1 MKWYQRFNPFS
12 KRESIS
18 NPSSTFVDWLLGGR
32 SQQSYTGKTVN
43 AQTALTLTAFNA
55 GIRIISETIA
65 SIPLHVYQKQ
75 NKGKRIATEHALY
88 NLIHWQPNSEMT
100 AFSFWEVML
109 HNMAIYGNCYADI
122 EFDNGGNVI
131 ALWPLLPQNMKMER
145 FNGVIRYRY
154 LLPADTGQAGQEQI
168 IANEF
173 IFHVHGPSPNGLY
186 GYNQVQL
193 GKEAI
198 GLGLA
203 VEEFGN
209 RFFGNGGNVSGVLEH
224 PAELGEDGRKNLR
237 DSFEET
243 NSGLTNA
250 HRLLILE
257 EGLKYVQMGIP
268 PDAAQFLETRKF
280 SVNDM
285 ARHLRLPPH
294 MLGDLSG
301 STNNNIEQQ
310 SLEFVKYSI
319 LPWVVR
325 IEQTARWKLLSE
337 KDKRSYFAKFDL
349 DGLLRGDLLSRT
361 QALHIQRMDGII
373 SANDWLE
380 VENKNAQE
388 GDQGDI
394 YFVPVNW
401 IDASKEPIA
410 QPMKATNPP
419 GGGDTNNA

>member
-12 KRESIS
+12 KRESLS
-18 NPSSTFVDWLLGGR
+18 NPSSSFVDWLLGGR
-32 SQQSYTGKTVN
+32 GQQSYSGKTVN
-43 AQTALTLTAFNA
+43 AQTALTLTAFNS
-55 GIRIISETIA
+55 GVRIIAETIA
-65 SIPLHVYQKQ
+65 SIPFHVYQR
-75 NKGKRIATEHALY
+75 NEKGKQIARDHPLY
-88 NLIHWQPNSEMT
+88 NLIHRQPNSEMT
-100 AFSFWEVML
+100 AFSFWEVMI
-109 HNMAIYGNCYADI
+109 HNMVIYGNCYADI
-122 EFDNGGNVI
+122 EYDNGGNVI
-131 ALWPLLPQNMKMER
+131 GLWPLLPQNMKVER

-154 LLPADTGQAGQEQI
+154 LLPADKGQAGQEQI
-168 IANEF
+168 IKNEF
-173 IFHVHGPSPNGLY
+173 ILHIHGLSPNGLV
-186 GYNQVQL
+186 GYDQVQL

-224 PAELGEDGRKNLR
+224 PLELGEEGRKNLR
-237 DSFEET
+237 QSFEET

-257 EGLKYVQMGIP
+257 EGLKYEQMGIA

-280 SVNDM
+280 NVNDI
-285 ARHLRLPPH
+285 ARLLRLPPH
-294 MLGDLSG
+294 MLGDMSG

-325 IEQTARWKLLSE
+325 IEQTFWWKLLSE
-337 KDKRSYFAKFDL
+337 KDKRSFFAEFSL

-373 SANDWLE
+373 SANEWRE
-380 VENKNAQE
+380 IENMNAQE
-388 GDQGDI
+388 GDQGDV
-394 YFVPVNW
+394 YYVPVNW
-401 IDASKEPIA
+401 IDASKEPIP
-410 QPMKATNPP
+410 QQMKPTNPP
-419 GGGDTNNA
+419 KGGE